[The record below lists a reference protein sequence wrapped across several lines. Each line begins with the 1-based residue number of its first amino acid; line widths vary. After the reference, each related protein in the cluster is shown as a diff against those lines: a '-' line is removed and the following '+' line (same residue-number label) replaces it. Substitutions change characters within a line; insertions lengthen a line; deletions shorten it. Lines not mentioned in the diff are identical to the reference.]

1 MRMNIEKI
9 QPSQLYISKTK
20 FKKVWKSFDPK
31 NYEPIPI
38 KEIDGEIIFVDGHT
52 RALVAYMKGVKEIEV
67 EWETEEW
74 DWDLYRSCVKW
85 CKEEKLRKISDLKSR
100 IMSERDYKILWL
112 ERCKRAEDNLKKKCK
127 K

>member
-1 MRMNIEKI
+1 MNIEKI

-74 DWDLYRSCVKW
+74 DWDLYRLCVKW

-100 IMSERDYKILWL
+100 IMSERDYKIIWL